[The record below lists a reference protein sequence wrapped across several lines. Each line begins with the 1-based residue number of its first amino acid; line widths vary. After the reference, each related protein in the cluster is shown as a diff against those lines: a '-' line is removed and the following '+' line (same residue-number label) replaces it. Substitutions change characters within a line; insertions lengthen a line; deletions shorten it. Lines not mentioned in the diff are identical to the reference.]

1 MNPSRQQFLKSLNR
15 TTFDLRLSMVQ
26 LLINNHR
33 REPSWTSYKRY
44 KYKNQSGD
52 VMSTILSRYCKFEL
66 IRYIKSSIDRH
77 SILKKFL

>member
-33 REPSWTSYKRY
+33 REPSWTNSFDFKKELYKM
-44 KYKNQSGD
+44 NQWK
-52 VMSTILSRYCKFEL
+52 RK
-66 IRYIKSSIDRH
+66 
-77 SILKKFL
+77 LKGNTNK